1 MPFEEAASELQA
13 TLGIVVSDSTVRRL
27 TLQAG
32 AITEQIQTEQAQPQ
46 RSPSCFP
53 LPKEEPAERLAM
65 SSDGGL
71 VPLRGGVWAEVK
83 TLVIGEV
90 LAPSSQETT
99 ARTTAH
105 SYFSRLTD
113 AATFADLASV
123 EIERRGVERARA
135 VCAVQD
141 GAEWLQGF
149 VDGHR
154 HDAVRILDFAHA
166 AEYLGQVAE
175 QGKQAG
181 YHLPAVWLPVLLHQL
196 KHHGPSR
203 VLAHLERLEQRWHLP
218 ASSEALR
225 YFRKRLPQLQYP
237 QFLAAGWPIGSG
249 MVESANKV
257 VMQARLKGAGMHWE
271 PSNVNPMLALR
282 NALRNG
288 RWVET
293 WQMQQQR
300 RKQDRRAH
308 RQLRSE
314 QRRARLLHRPTSQM
328 VHLCLLLPR
337 QTSAVQPSPPKGRD
351 SGTKALGT
359 ADFFSQRSSFTP
371 CKNVNDTL
379 FTRAADVL
387 I

>member
-1 MPFEEAASELQA
+1 MPFEEASDELQA
-13 TLGIVVSDSTVRRL
+13 TLGVQVSASTVRRL

-32 AITEQIQTEQAQPQ
+32 WILEQIQTEQAQPQ
-46 RSPSCFP
+46 RVPGFLA
-53 LPKEEPAERLAM
+53 LPKAEPAERLAM

-90 LAPSSQETT
+90 LAPTAEETT

-105 SYFSRLTD
+105 SYFSRLAD

-123 EIERRGVERARA
+123 EIERRGVQRAQA

-154 HDAVRILDFAHA
+154 SDAVRILDFAHA
-166 AEYLGQVAE
+166 VEYLGQVAE
-175 QGKQAG
+175 QAKLAG
-181 YHLPAVWLPVLLHQL
+181 HHVPGHWLPVLSHQL

-218 ASSEALR
+218 AIVDALR

-237 QFLAAGWPIGSG
+237 HFLEEGWPIGSG

-271 PSNVNPMLALR
+271 PANVNPMLALR
-282 NALRNG
+282 NALRNS
-288 RWVET
+288 RWEES

-300 RKQDRRAH
+300 RKEDRHAGRRLRAE
-308 RQLRSE
+308 R
-314 QRRARLLHRPTSQM
+314 RRARRLQDLTERI
-328 VHLCLLLPR
+328 VRLCLWLPR
-337 QTSAVQPSPPKGRD
+337 QASPAQPAPPKGRTEAQRRWGRQTF
-351 SGTKALGT
+351 SPKALHLRL
-359 ADFFSQRSSFTP
+359 AKS
-371 CKNVNDTL
+371 
-379 FTRAADVL
+379 
-387 I
+387 